1 MLKNCS
7 LNIQYIL
14 LLAGEVN
21 TGQFR
26 YSDWLLSG
34 QYNTVKT
41 TSEKNGIFWT
51 TNIITKKKLSPA
63 NEYNNNWLVGQY
75 GKYWLQTKYRPSLRG
90 LYVC

>member
-41 TSEKNGIFWT
+41 TSEKNGIF
-51 TNIITKKKLSPA
+51 
-63 NEYNNNWLVGQY
+63 
-75 GKYWLQTKYRPSLRG
+75 
-90 LYVC
+90 